1 MEYQVD
7 AAKAEVLS
15 DRLTDRFLKAARS
28 WDDPAK
34 LKELQ
39 DRCKAANEKRRK

>member
-7 AAKAEVLS
+7 PAKAKALS
-15 DRLTDRFLKAARS
+15 DRLSEQFLKAVRS
-28 WDDPAK
+28 WDDPQK